1 MRSLLLLFSLAP
13 IFSLL
18 TFAFVHVLLSR
29 TLTLPRPLAIFVSM
43 MVGLCVVAT
52 LSWTFAQSSV
62 APDHASDRLG
72 IATVW
77 GLTYLS
83 FAYFYVFG
91 FYNLGESAR
100 RIRLLIELYG
110 AGEQGMTLN
119 ELLTAYN
126 ARMIVEARLE
136 RLLSGGQIVRRKD
149 RYFVAH
155 PHMLYGAKA
164 LVQLKR
170 LYLGADSEF
179 GYRSSKVGK
188 HLDLGPER

>member
-1 MRSLLLLFSLAP
+1 MDALSFMLSLAP
-13 IFSLL
+13 ILGLL
-18 TFAFVHVLLSR
+18 TFIVAHVLVSR
-29 TLTLPRPLAIFVSM
+29 TMAIARPLAISFSAMAGLGV
-43 MVGLCVVAT
+43 VGMLVWA
-52 LSWTFAQSSV
+52 FAQSSI
-62 APDHASDRLG
+62 APAGAMDRIG
-72 IATVW
+72 IALLW

-110 AGEQGMTLN
+110 AGERGMTLAQI
-119 ELLTAYN
+119 LTAYN

-136 RLLSGGQIVRRKD
+136 RLLSGGQIVKRSD

-170 LYLGADSEF
+170 LYLGASSEF
-179 GYRSSKVGK
+179 DYPSSKGGS
-188 HLDLGPER
+188 LGLGSQR

>member
-1 MRSLLLLFSLAP
+1 MGSLPFLFSLAP
-13 IFSLL
+13 IFGLL
-18 TFAFVHVLLSR
+18 TFACVHVLLSR
-29 TLTLPRPLAIFVSM
+29 ALPLPRPLAIFVSM
-43 MVGLCVVAT
+43 MTGLGMVAT
-52 LSWTFAQSSV
+52 LAWAFARSSG
-62 APDHASDRLG
+62 APALASDRFG
-72 IATVW
+72 IAAAW

-110 AGEQGMTLN
+110 AGERGMTLD

-126 ARMIVEARLE
+126 ARMIVEVRLE
-136 RLLSGGQIVRRKD
+136 RLLTGGQIVRRKD

-164 LVQLKR
+164 LVLLKR
-170 LYLGADSEF
+170 LYLGANSEF
-179 GYRSSKVGK
+179 GDRAFKGGEHCDLRSGQ
-188 HLDLGPER
+188 